1 MLPNGDAG
9 VMLIDCGANADC
21 TPEYLLQF
29 AYMGSYYARTM
40 LGIAAPRVGLL
51 SNGTEDHKGA
61 ELQHE
66 TFPLLK
72 AADAAGRIR
81 FIGNVEA
88 SQVFNGDVDVV
99 VTDGF
104 TGNVLLKGIEGSI
117 KYMTRQLKG
126 IFMKNFKTK
135 MAALAIKDEFKA
147 LKASLDPNE
156 VGGTAMLGI
165 SKPVIKAHGSSDA
178 RAIYNA
184 IRQAISFVDSGII
197 DDITANISLYACGQ
211 ARGKGAGLMEALE
224 ARLGYTFRDRSLLE
238 NALMHS
244 SYANENRAR
253 GYTSN
258 ERLEFLGDS
267 VLGMVTATRLYRLY
281 PDMPE
286 GKMSRLR
293 AELVCE
299 QALHGVACAL
309 HLGDYIRL
317 GHGEERSGGRERP
330 SILADA
336 VEAVIA
342 AMYLDGGLEPAQRFI
357 LAHILNG
364 LAEGEIHH
372 VADYKTE
379 LQERVQ
385 RRAGQTLS
393 LYRLRRER
401 SGSQQDVHHGRAA
414 QWQRDR
420 PRHRAH
426 QKRRRSSPPPA
437 ARSKR

>member
-1 MLPNGDAG
+1 
-9 VMLIDCGANADC
+9 
-21 TPEYLLQF
+21 
-29 AYMGSYYARTM
+29 
-40 LGIAAPRVGLL
+40 
-51 SNGTEDHKGA
+51 
-61 ELQHE
+61 
-66 TFPLLK
+66 
-72 AADAAGRIR
+72 
-81 FIGNVEA
+81 
-88 SQVFNGDVDVV
+88 
-99 VTDGF
+99 
-104 TGNVLLKGIEGSI
+104 
-117 KYMTRQLKG
+117 
-126 IFMKNFKTK
+126 
-135 MAALAIKDEFKA
+135 
-147 LKASLDPNE
+147 
-156 VGGTAMLGI
+156 
-165 SKPVIKAHGSSDA
+165 
-178 RAIYNA
+178 
-184 IRQAISFVDSGII
+184 
-197 DDITANISLYACGQ
+197 
-211 ARGKGAGLMEALE
+211 MEALE

-258 ERLEFLGDS
+258 KRLEFLGDS

-299 QALHGVACAL
+299 QALHGVACTL

-385 RRAGQTLS
+385 RRAAL

-401 SGSQQDVHHGRAA
+401 SGPQQDVHHGRAA
-414 QWQRDR
+414 QRQRDR

-426 QKRRRSSPPPA
+426 QKGGGAVRRPLRARNAERITANSRLQKQA
-437 ARSKR
+437 AVFFHI

>member
-1 MLPNGDAG
+1 MKLIIDAMGGDNAPLEIVKGALSGQKRWGVDVTLTGDTTAILQALEACGEKTLPQGMEIVHTTETVEMCDDPATVFRRKKDTSMGVGLTMLRDGRADAMVSAGSTGALLTGATLIVKRIHGIRRAALAPVLPNGDAG

-51 SNGTEDHKGA
+51 SNGTEDHKGS

-165 SKPVIKAHGSSDA
+165 SKPVIKAHGSSNEIA
-178 RAIYNA
+178 VMNA
-184 IRQAISFVDSGII
+184 VRQAIAYTKSGMI
-197 DDITANISLYACGQ
+197 
-211 ARGKGAGLMEALE
+211 
-224 ARLGYTFRDRSLLE
+224 
-238 NALMHS
+238 
-244 SYANENRAR
+244 
-253 GYTSN
+253 
-258 ERLEFLGDS
+258 
-267 VLGMVTATRLYRLY
+267 
-281 PDMPE
+281 
-286 GKMSRLR
+286 
-293 AELVCE
+293 
-299 QALHGVACAL
+299 
-309 HLGDYIRL
+309 
-317 GHGEERSGGRERP
+317 
-330 SILADA
+330 DA
-336 VEAVIA
+336 VKENIQYMTVS
-342 AMYLDGGLEPAQRFI
+342 E
-357 LAHILNG
+357 
-364 LAEGEIHH
+364 
-372 VADYKTE
+372 
-379 LQERVQ
+379 
-385 RRAGQTLS
+385 
-393 LYRLRRER
+393 
-401 SGSQQDVHHGRAA
+401 
-414 QWQRDR
+414 
-420 PRHRAH
+420 
-426 QKRRRSSPPPA
+426 
-437 ARSKR
+437 

>member
-1 MLPNGDAG
+1 MRILVDAMGGDLAPDEIVKGAVHAQRELGAEIVLVGQRAAIETCLRSEQAELEIIDASEVITMDDDPSTATRRKKDASMTVALNLLRDGKGDAVVSAGSTGALLTGATLIVKRIHGIRRAALAPVLPNGDAG

-61 ELQHE
+61 QLQHE

-81 FIGNVEA
+81 FVGNVEA

-104 TGNVLLKGIEGSI
+104 TGNVL
-117 KYMTRQLKG
+117 LKG

-197 DDITANISLYACGQ
+197 DDITANISYM
-211 ARGKGAGLMEALE
+211 RVDK
-224 ARLGYTFRDRSLLE
+224 
-238 NALMHS
+238 H
-244 SYANENRAR
+244 
-253 GYTSN
+253 
-258 ERLEFLGDS
+258 
-267 VLGMVTATRLYRLY
+267 
-281 PDMPE
+281 
-286 GKMSRLR
+286 
-293 AELVCE
+293 
-299 QALHGVACAL
+299 
-309 HLGDYIRL
+309 
-317 GHGEERSGGRERP
+317 
-330 SILADA
+330 
-336 VEAVIA
+336 A
-342 AMYLDGGLEPAQRFI
+342 AKECD
-357 LAHILNG
+357 
-364 LAEGEIHH
+364 
-372 VADYKTE
+372 
-379 LQERVQ
+379 
-385 RRAGQTLS
+385 
-393 LYRLRRER
+393 
-401 SGSQQDVHHGRAA
+401 
-414 QWQRDR
+414 
-420 PRHRAH
+420 
-426 QKRRRSSPPPA
+426 
-437 ARSKR
+437 